1 MRARRAVTHGASWR
15 RHPSSQC
22 PIGVPYELLKFAP
35 KKVRGDGIPTEQSG
49 GPIVEML
56 QSAGQQLRAAIS
68 SKRRSS
74 TCRTARWLKRDLGEA
89 RWAGHS
95 YPFQDRRLRLVDAFW
110 IASAP
115 SECRG

>member
-1 MRARRAVTHGASWR
+1 MRARRAVTHCASWR

-56 QSAGQQLRAAIS
+56 QSAGQQLRAAENRVNQLETQIEHVQDRALAKKES
-68 SKRRSS
+68 
-74 TCRTARWLKRDLGEA
+74 
-89 RWAGHS
+89 WAGHS

-110 IASAP
+110 IA
-115 SECRG
+115 

>member
-1 MRARRAVTHGASWR
+1 SSHHPPTVPSAARRVRRNRSGMRARRAVTHGASWR

-56 QSAGQQLRAAIS
+56 QSAGQQLRAAENRINQLE
-68 SKRRSS
+68 
-74 TCRTARWLKRDLGEA
+74 TQIE
-89 RWAGHS
+89 HV
-95 YPFQDRRLRLVDAFW
+95 QD
-110 IASAP
+110 
-115 SECRG
+115 

>member
-1 MRARRAVTHGASWR
+1 MRARRAVTHCASWR

-56 QSAGQQLRAAIS
+56 QSAGQQLRAAENRINQLETQIEHVQDRTLAKKRS
-68 SKRRSS
+68 RRSS
-74 TCRTARWLKRDLGEA
+74 LGRRSIRQRWRPGCDLG
-89 RWAGHS
+89 
-95 YPFQDRRLRLVDAFW
+95 
-110 IASAP
+110 
-115 SECRG
+115 RGSP